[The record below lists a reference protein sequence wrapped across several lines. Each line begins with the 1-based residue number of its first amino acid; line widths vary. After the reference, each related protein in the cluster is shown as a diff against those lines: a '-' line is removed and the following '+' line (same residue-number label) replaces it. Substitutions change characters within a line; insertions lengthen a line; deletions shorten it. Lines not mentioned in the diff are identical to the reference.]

1 MGNCPVLIRIILTS
15 LRSIGNYVALSIT
28 NFHVKVI
35 DLHRQEVTT
44 QLLPCPLPCWYQHR
58 FLVTVVV
65 WSQFF
70 FIFHVVISFTEP
82 SAKPSHFF
90 LKISFPDRDF
100 DLMFPT
106 SAQTLSTSQLDQ
118 SKNLLAHFHD
128 RRYFS
133 NVGFCTT
140 TRKIFGKYSF
150 VIICPLQQ
158 SIIIPCSLPT
168 TYLILILSP
177 TKLRL
182 KFEAHVFAFS
192 FPLTLVL
199 EQGFC

>member
-1 MGNCPVLIRIILTS
+1 MENCPVLVRIILIS

-28 NFHVKVI
+28 NFLVKVI
-35 DLHRQEVTT
+35 DLHRQES
-44 QLLPCPLPCWYQHR
+44 LLNSYHACPLPCWYQHG

-70 FIFHVVISFTEP
+70 FVFHVVISFTEP

-90 LKISFPDRDF
+90 LKISLPDRDF

-106 SAQTLSTSQLDQ
+106 LAQTLSTSQLDQ

-140 TRKIFGKYSF
+140 TRKIFGKY
-150 VIICPLQQ
+150 
-158 SIIIPCSLPT
+158 
-168 TYLILILSP
+168 
-177 TKLRL
+177 
-182 KFEAHVFAFS
+182 
-192 FPLTLVL
+192 
-199 EQGFC
+199 